1 MRTVAA
7 LGMGVVFALLV
18 FVGSGRATDTHGLF
32 FDSDFDAFD
41 AADELVGR
49 GENPYEL
56 EAIDRELASGSERY
70 SDDFVTYQG
79 TQSRLY
85 FNPPLWLTILR
96 LVGFSSNALVV
107 GGAFATGAALAVLH
121 RGQPLPLLVI
131 PSVFFLWDRIF
142 LWANAGFGQT
152 GYLVSAAM
160 LWSLIAVRSSTPQ
173 SSLLAGLAG
182 SLLSPKPHLWLAHL
196 IGLASDKRTSRSFNS
211 PAGWQ
216 FGFSA
221 MLGLASI
228 AQFGSTLWVS
238 YIESLTAAELAI
250 PTLQSL
256 TFTAL
261 GDFMTSRIAIVATLA
276 VVAGVLVKVAR
287 SSWMGSEAKWILIV
301 GLLMMASTHAFWHDW
316 AWLLGV
322 PLLLRWRIG
331 PALGFY
337 IVMPFA
343 SVVSNSGP
351 AWVALATFGAIVWS
365 EWNAQ
370 PEDTVT
376 TDGKPQVASI
386 RVIQPSASGSRHQG

>member
-7 LGMGVVFALLV
+7 FGMGVVFALMV

-41 AADELVGR
+41 AADELAAR
-49 GENPYEL
+49 GEDPYEL
-56 EAIDRELASGSERY
+56 EAIDSELASGGERY
-70 SDDFVTYQG
+70 NEDFVTYPD

-85 FNPPLWLTILR
+85 FNPPLWLTMLT

-107 GGAFATGAALAVLH
+107 GGAFATGAALAVVH

-173 SSLLAGLAG
+173 SSPLAGLAA

-196 IGLASDKRTSRSFNS
+196 IGLASDKRTTRSFNS

-216 FGFSA
+216 FGFSVL
-221 MLGLASI
+221 LGLASI
-228 AQFGSTLWVS
+228 AHLGPTLWAS
-238 YIESLTAAELAI
+238 YIESLTGAELAT

-261 GDFMTSRIAIVATLA
+261 AGFMTSRIAILATLA
-276 VVAGVLVKVAR
+276 VVAGVLVKLTR
-287 SSWMGSEAKWILIV
+287 SSWMGFEAKWILIV
-301 GLLMMASTHAFWHDW
+301 GLMMMASTHAFWHDW
-316 AWLLGV
+316 AWMLGV

-337 IVMPFA
+337 IAMPLA

-351 AWVALATFGAIVWS
+351 AWVALSTFGVVVWS

-370 PEDTVT
+370 TAETVS
-376 TDGKPQVASI
+376 TDEQPQVASI
-386 RVIQPSASGSRHQG
+386 RVIQPSASGSRHQS